1 MEDQPVFFF
10 DQTEQNEEDT
20 NDESLKDESKEKR
33 SKKKKRKDLWAKLF
47 ETKDSNQI
55 ESGESSKLSKTLSL
69 LFSRF
74 AGVEKE
80 EIVDSKTETG
90 QKIIGLGIGMPE
102 IEEIGFFQNNE
113 VIGQS
118 KENKTENHSQ
128 HTIDDNDYENEN
140 SRSIN
145 NDIENINDDIE
156 NKVSDVNLNNNS
168 EDEIL
173 DTTEN
178 INSDEPQINQL
189 STSEVDFG
197 IDNSIELDSSP
208 AVEINSGHI
217 NNESI
222 NSKTE
227 QRTVKEV
234 GSPLLGSIVAEE
246 LSKSNN
252 IKLKEQAV
260 KIKKQIEKTRNL
272 EEKTKSELAELKNKQ
287 ARQQAE
293 LMYKRFRIE
302 QNESVPATKDKSRE
316 LNTSIHNRGNESP
329 KSIEPYIKNSL
340 ENPQTEKNRPGI
352 TKLEQKDSKK
362 MQKTENETVQNIEN
376 TKALN
381 NETVEQGNFE
391 GKYISEQDRD
401 RQQEKLK
408 QSSAKVQSKKLE
420 VDERESKFA
429 LKAIQQQTSFI
440 NQKVSENKKIEK
452 SITRKTNSRPVEYHT
467 AIKQGFLA
475 GIIVLVSFL
484 IVVFIWNLL
493 N

>member
-118 KENKTENHSQ
+118 EENKTENINQ
-128 HTIDDNDYENEN
+128 HTINDNDYENEN

-178 INSDEPQINQL
+178 INSDEPQTNQL
-189 STSEVDFG
+189 STSEVDSG

-208 AVEINSGHI
+208 AVEISSGYI

-234 GSPLLGSIVAEE
+234 GSPLLGLIVAEE

-252 IKLKEQAV
+252 IKLKEQAE

-302 QNESVPATKDKSRE
+302 QNESEATKDKQRE

-329 KSIEPYIKNSL
+329 QSRESYIKNSL
-340 ENPQTEKNRPGI
+340 ENPQTEKNKSVNTR
-352 TKLEQKDSKK
+352 LEQKDSKK
-362 MQKTENETVQNIEN
+362 MQKTENEIIQNIET

-381 NETVEQGNFE
+381 NEAVEQGNFE

-440 NQKVSENKKIEK
+440 NQKISENKKIEK

>member
-178 INSDEPQINQL
+178 INSDEPQTNQL
-189 STSEVDFG
+189 STSEVDSG

-208 AVEINSGHI
+208 AVEISSGYI

-234 GSPLLGSIVAEE
+234 GSPLLGLIVAEE

-252 IKLKEQAV
+252 IKLKEQAE

-302 QNESVPATKDKSRE
+302 QNESEATKDKQRE

-329 KSIEPYIKNSL
+329 QSRESYIKNSL
-340 ENPQTEKNRPGI
+340 ENPQTEKNKSVNTR
-352 TKLEQKDSKK
+352 LEQKDSKK
-362 MQKTENETVQNIEN
+362 MQKTENEIIQNIET

-381 NETVEQGNFE
+381 NEAVEQGNFE

-452 SITRKTNSRPVEYHT
+452 SITRKTNSRPVEYHA

>member
-302 QNESVPATKDKSRE
+302 QNESEATKDKQRE

-329 KSIEPYIKNSL
+329 QSRESYIKNSL
-340 ENPQTEKNRPGI
+340 ENPQTEKNKSVNTR
-352 TKLEQKDSKK
+352 LEQKDSKK
-362 MQKTENETVQNIEN
+362 MQKTENEIIQNIET

-381 NETVEQGNFE
+381 NEAVEQGNFE

-440 NQKVSENKKIEK
+440 NQKISENKKIEK
-452 SITRKTNSRPVEYHT
+452 SITRKTNSRPVEYHA